1 MTGAAKLV
9 EHGLALVPLK
19 LAARW
24 RSGGEVN
31 DFWNLR
37 HTIVDARQR
46 IRFVINDDE
55 DL

>member
-1 MTGAAKLV
+1 MTGAAQLV
-9 EHGLALVPLK
+9 EHGLALVPLI
-19 LAARW
+19 LAARR

-37 HTIVDARQR
+37 YTIIDARQR
-46 IRFVINDDE
+46 IGLVINDDE